1 MQKAST
7 STVPTTASTT
17 AAVELAPLCARD
29 SAAPLP
35 RAIGGE
41 GGSEGEREGG
51 GGREGGSAGGGGKS
65 GGGEGGTRYSTSS
78 VTAPIPSATV
88 TSSIELSRIAGKRLS
103 TMMRNR
109 TETALMH
116 SLA

>member
-17 AAVELAPLCARD
+17 ATVELAPPLCARD
-29 SAAPLP
+29 SVAPLP
-35 RAIGGE
+35 RAIELGVNGGE
-41 GGSEGEREGG
+41 GGSE
-51 GGREGGSAGGGGKS
+51 GGGGKS

-88 TSSIELSRIAGKRLS
+88 TSSIELSWIAGKRLN
-103 TMMRNR
+103 TVMRNR
-109 TETALMH
+109 TATELMH